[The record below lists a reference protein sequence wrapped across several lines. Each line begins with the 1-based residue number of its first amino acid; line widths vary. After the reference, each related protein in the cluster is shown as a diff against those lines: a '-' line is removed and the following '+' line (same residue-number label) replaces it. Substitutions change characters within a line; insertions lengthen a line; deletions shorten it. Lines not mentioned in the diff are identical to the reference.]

1 MTEKP
6 HHSDPHSVS
15 AFTLL
20 PPQSAQ
26 TAVIFA
32 SPHSGAHYPESLQR
46 RSVLNMMQLRSSED
60 AFVDRLLAS
69 APRYGAA
76 VIAAQYPRAWVD
88 LNRAEDEL
96 DSALIAG
103 LERSHPGP
111 RVAAGLG
118 VIPRVVS
125 GGRAIYRGKIA
136 QIEVAARLNHV
147 WRPYHA
153 ALGNLL
159 TQTHQRQGQAIL
171 IDVHSMPSEALDSLG
186 ARRPRIVLGDRY
198 GASAARP
205 LVAQIE
211 SVFAAEGLAV
221 SRNTPFAGAYITQRY
236 GRPRDNIHVVQIEID
251 RALYMDEERVEPS
264 EDFRA
269 FSALMERAIAQICAI
284 GAQPMRMAAE

>member
-6 HHSDPHSVS
+6 HPPA

-20 PPQSAQ
+20 RPETEE

-32 SPHSGAHYPESLQR
+32 SPHSGAYYPDSLKQ
-46 RSVLNMMQLRSSED
+46 RSVLNIRQLRSSED
-60 AFVDRLLAS
+60 AFVDRLLTC
-69 APRYGAA
+69 APRYGASF
-76 VIAAQYPRAWVD
+76 IAAQYPRAWVD
-88 LNRAEDEL
+88 LNRSDDEL

-136 QIEVAARLNHV
+136 QIEAETRLNHV

-153 ALGNLL
+153 ALDDLL
-159 TQTHQRQGQAIL
+159 RQAHRRHGQAIL

-198 GASAARP
+198 GASAVRS

-211 SVFAAEGLAV
+211 SVFADEGLAV
-221 SRNTPFAGAYITQRY
+221 SRNNPFAGAYITQRY
-236 GRPRDNIHVVQIEID
+236 GRPRDNVHVVQIEID
-251 RALYMDEERVEPS
+251 RALYMDETLIEPS
-264 EDFRA
+264 EEFEAFR
-269 FSALMERAIAQICAI
+269 ALMERTIARICAI
-284 GAQPMRMAAE
+284 GAQPMRLAAE

>member
-6 HHSDPHSVS
+6 HSPP
-15 AFTLL
+15 AFRLL
-20 PPQSAQ
+20 RPEGAA

-32 SPHSGAHYPESLQR
+32 SPHSGAFYPDSLKT
-46 RSVLNMMQLRSSED
+46 RSVLNMTRLRSSED
-60 AFVDRLLAS
+60 AFVDRLLES
-69 APRYGAA
+69 APRHGATL
-76 VIAAQYPRAWVD
+76 IAAQYPRAWVD

-136 QIEVAARLNHV
+136 QIEAEARLSHV

-153 ALGNLL
+153 AIAELL
-159 TQTHQRQGQAIL
+159 SQTRQRHGQAIL
-171 IDVHSMPSEALDSLG
+171 IDVHSMPSEALENLG
-186 ARRPRIVLGDRY
+186 DRRPRIVLGDRY
-198 GASAARP
+198 GASASRS
-205 LVAQIE
+205 LVSQIE
-211 SVFAAEGLAV
+211 SVFAEEGLAV
-221 SRNTPFAGAYITQRY
+221 ARNSPFAGAYIAQRY

-251 RALYMDEERVEPS
+251 RALYMDEAHIEPS
-264 EDFRA
+264 VDFA
-269 FSALMERAIAQICAI
+269 PFSALMERAVARICAI
-284 GAQPMRMAAE
+284 GAQPLRMAAE